1 MLMRNRHRRDSAIRR
16 MKRARFRR
24 ACLNV
29 LAGMLGV
36 VLMSLFFIFC
46 HDIVL
51 QSPYFRAISLEVN
64 GNRRLSV
71 QEILDTARIKSDI
84 NVLLVNLSLSRKYL
98 LSHPWIAA
106 AEITRELPGR
116 LVISIR
122 EHQPLAIMDMGR
134 KFLINLDGKIFKE
147 VSDIDT
153 VELPVIE
160 GLDFSDLDIGDIR
173 RSANYDAVL
182 SLLEIGRNPAC
193 ILSHQR
199 IRLIRV
205 DRDEGITVY
214 ASEPIQSVRV
224 NAIKIGYQDYLEK
237 FVRLEKI
244 ITYFKTN
251 KQTQGIEWVDLRHK
265 NRVVVSPLIS

>member
-1 MLMRNRHRRDSAIRR
+1 
-16 MKRARFRR
+16 
-24 ACLNV
+24 
-29 LAGMLGV
+29 
-36 VLMSLFFIFC
+36 
-46 HDIVL
+46 
-51 QSPYFRAISLEVN
+51 
-64 GNRRLSV
+64 
-71 QEILDTARIKSDI
+71 
-84 NVLLVNLSLSRKYL
+84 
-98 LSHPWIAA
+98 
-106 AEITRELPGR
+106 
-116 LVISIR
+116 
-122 EHQPLAIMDMGR
+122 MDMGR
-134 KFLINLDGKIFKE
+134 KFLIDLDGKIFKE
-147 VSDIDT
+147 VSDVDA

-182 SLLEIGRNPAC
+182 SLLEIGRNPAS

-244 ITYFKTN
+244 IVYFKTN
-251 KQTQGIEWVDLRHK
+251 KQTQGIDWVDLRHK